1 MNTDRDEVARLFE
14 QIASEQQVIDQLAAG
29 TLRLQAIQAAKR
41 KLAELDAAAVR
52 RAVAKRHA
60 ALEVGA

>member
-41 KLAELDAAAVR
+41 KLADLDAAAVR
-52 RAVAKRHA
+52 RAVAQRHA